1 MMTTAALITMV
12 IVQLTVT
19 AVTAV
24 FITKVLRK
32 NKSGAKQKDSEQ
44 PNSRL

>member
-24 FITKVLRK
+24 FIAKVLRK
-32 NKSGAKQKDSEQ
+32 NNSGVQQKDSEQ